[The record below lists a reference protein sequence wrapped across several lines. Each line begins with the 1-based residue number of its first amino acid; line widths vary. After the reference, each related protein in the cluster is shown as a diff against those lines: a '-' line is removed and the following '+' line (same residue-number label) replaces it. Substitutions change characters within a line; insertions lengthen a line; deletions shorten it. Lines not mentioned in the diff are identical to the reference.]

1 MYNRY
6 NLCLL
11 NTDNINYANK
21 TLSVCM
27 YVCIYVCMHVVGLA
41 RSRLAQTDSRL
52 LQDIVKK
59 QSASRIFH
67 MEEDVIQEFSR
78 EGLLSTLEAEHLLQD
93 VQRAAAGGVGGST
106 STSSSSSSRL

>member
-1 MYNRY
+1 
-6 NLCLL
+6 
-11 NTDNINYANK
+11 
-21 TLSVCM
+21 M
-27 YVCIYVCMHVVGLA
+27 YVYMFACVCLVGLA
-41 RSRLAQTDSRL
+41 RSRLAQTDSQL

-93 VQRAAAGGVGGST
+93 VQRAAAGGSGST
-106 STSSSSSSRL
+106 SSGSTSISSSRL